1 VTTLAVPALTE
12 TELKAALEALEGL
25 KASGLKTLRFD
36 PELPTGTV
44 ISFQKKDSD
53 SEWILK

>member
-1 VTTLAVPALTE
+1 
-12 TELKAALEALEGL
+12 
-25 KASGLKTLRFD
+25 LKTLRFD